1 MTVLAWAFPGWN
13 QLVGVI
19 SEGLLFLY
27 GLTGNG
33 GRASSL
39 FTIPGKTLFIPLTL
53 PSRRNSRRQQELA
66 PQVKEIM
73 RKHGKDRAAASAEQM
88 ALYRQYGFNP
98 LAGCLPT
105 LVQIPVFF
113 ALYTAIR
120 RLEAS
125 EMGLDSFLWIPRIA
139 DNDPFYLIPVIA
151 AVAQFF
157 QTRMAMQTRDKVIDA
172 QQKQMNMMMQFMP
185 LMVIVFG
192 INFPAGAVL
201 YWAVSSLFSAVQQFF
216 ITGWGSLS
224 DLFPFLPRK
233 QTKSFLPPPKAAHE
247 VSTKPGFMQRMQE
260 RMMEAQQQQQEK
272 QKQGE
277 GAGKQALV
285 NQKPAPDPAA
295 PPESVPEVTVPQ
307 GNKYTEDAWQ
317 LPGAAGT
324 IGKTVATF
332 SANGNGNR
340 AAAVTAPSA
349 KPARRQSQRQV
360 HRNGSKKKPRSGRQ

>member
-1 MTVLAWAFPGWN
+1 MVFAWAFPGWN
-13 QLVGVI
+13 QLVEVI
-19 SEGLLFLY
+19 LAGLQALY

-33 GRASSL
+33 GIAIIL
-39 FTIPGKTLFIPLTL
+39 FTILVKTLFIPLTL
-53 PSRRNSRRQQELA
+53 PALRNSRRQQELA

-105 LVQIPVFF
+105 VVQIPVFF

-120 RLEAS
+120 RLETS
-125 EMGLDSFLWIPRIA
+125 DMGLDSFLWIPRIA
-139 DNDPFYLIPVIA
+139 ENDPYYLIPVIA

-201 YWAVSSLFSAVQQFF
+201 YWAVSSVFSALQQFF

-233 QTKSFLPPPKAAHE
+233 HAKTFLPPPKAAHE
-247 VSTKPGFMQRMQE
+247 VSTKVGFVQRMQE
-260 RMMEAQQQQQEK
+260 RMMEAQQQQEQK
-272 QKQGE
+272 QKQPE
-277 GAGKQALV
+277 GGTTQAIT
-285 NQKPAPDPAA
+285 NQTAAPDPV
-295 PPESVPEVTVPQ
+295 PTDPLPEESVPQ

-317 LPGAAGT
+317 LPGAPGT
-324 IGKTVATF
+324 IGKTVTTFNANSNGSRAT
-332 SANGNGNR
+332 AMNGQATR
-340 AAAVTAPSA
+340 
-349 KPARRQSQRQV
+349 PARRQGQKPV
-360 HRNGSKKKPRSGRQ
+360 NRNGSKKKRR

>member
-1 MTVLAWAFPGWN
+1 MVFAWALPGWN
-13 QLVGVI
+13 QLVDVI
-19 SEGLLFLY
+19 GAGLQALY

-33 GRASSL
+33 GIAIIL
-39 FTIPGKTLFIPLTL
+39 FTILVKMLFVPLTL
-53 PSRRNSRRQQELA
+53 PALRNSRRQQELA

-113 ALYTAIR
+113 ALYTSIR

-125 EMGLDSFLWIPRIA
+125 DMGLDSFLWIPRIA
-139 DNDPFYLIPVIA
+139 EHDPYYLIPVIA
-151 AVAQFF
+151 AVFQFF

-201 YWAVSSLFSAVQQFF
+201 YWAVSSLFSALQQFF
-216 ITGWGSLS
+216 VTGWGSLS

-233 QTKSFLPPPKAAHE
+233 QPKTFLPPPKAAHE
-247 VSTKPGFMQRMQE
+247 VSTKVGFVQRMQE
-260 RMMEAQQQQQEK
+260 RMMEAQQQQEQPEDK
-272 QKQGE
+272 V
-277 GAGKQALV
+277 KQAIT
-285 NQKPAPDPAA
+285 NQTATPAPTATEPI
-295 PPESVPEVTVPQ
+295 PEESVPQ

-332 SANGNGNR
+332 NANGNGNR
-340 AAAVTAPSA
+340 AAAVNGQASP
-349 KPARRQSQRQV
+349 PARRQGPKPV
-360 HRNGSKKKPRSGRQ
+360 NRNGNKKKRR